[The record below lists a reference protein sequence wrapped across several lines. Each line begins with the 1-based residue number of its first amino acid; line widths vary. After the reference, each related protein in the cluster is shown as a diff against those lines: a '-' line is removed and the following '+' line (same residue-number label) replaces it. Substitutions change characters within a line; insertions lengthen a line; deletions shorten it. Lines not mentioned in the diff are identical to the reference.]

1 VPRIITSETL
11 FQKLLWASII
21 LAMYAYFSL
30 NIANNVLEYLKYPVV
45 TNINTVYEKEP
56 AFPAVAICNSFYYY
70 CTYYNKLCNQIRL
83 RNSVCFD
90 FNTGLNQSL
99 YPVDILKSTVPGR
112 SNGLSLQLYH
122 RIQGVQIEIHVYNQ
136 STDYD
141 PNKAIY
147 VSEGME
153 VNIVLNRVFSSK
165 LGSPHSD
172 CKKEYVFEPKPLDI
186 INQTSFPYFQSEC
199 FFLCQMQ
206 EEMEICNKT
215 VEFDLNFQYYFTNKS
230 HFWYLFY
237 NEEYNDCLKKNPSLL
252 NSIDAKFGSLGANT
266 ICDKQCPI
274 ECNSVSYS
282 LSALSNALNT
292 PYSLVNIYYED
303 FFYALIKEDPKT
315 SFDTLVGTIGGLLG
329 LFLGASLISFYE
341 IIYLLISVIYIS
353 LRSFKNKNSQV
364 KTEPQI
370 PNPVI
375 DISSDNVIKFLR
387 I

>member
-11 FQKLLWASII
+11 FQKLLWATII
-21 LAMYAYFSL
+21 LGMYAYFSL

-56 AFPAVAICNSFYYY
+56 IFPAVVICYSYTNY
-70 CTYYNKLCNQIRL
+70 CTFANKPCNEL
-83 RNSVCFD
+83 VDRNGDCFD
-90 FNTGLNQSL
+90 FNYGINAS
-99 YPVDILKSTVPGR
+99 YHHKEILKSSVPGR
-112 SNGLSLQLYH
+112 LNGLRLKLYH
-122 RIQGVQIEIHVYNQ
+122 GIQGEQIKISVYNQ

-153 VNIVLNRVFSSK
+153 VNIVLDRVFSSK
-165 LGSPHSD
+165 LSSPHSD

-186 INQTSFPYFQSEC
+186 LNQTSFPYFQSEC
-199 FFLCQMQ
+199 FLLCRMQ
-206 EEMEICNKT
+206 QNMDICNKT
-215 VEFDLNFQYYFTNKS
+215 AEFRRNFQYYFTNQS
-230 HFWYLFY
+230 HFWVFFY
-237 NEEYNDCLKKNPSLL
+237 NKVYNDCYKTNPSLL
-252 NSIDAKFGSLGANT
+252 NSIAAKFFSLGANT

-274 ECNSVSYS
+274 ECNSVSYT
-282 LSALSNALNT
+282 LSTVSNALNT

-303 FFYALIKEDPKT
+303 FFYTLIKEDPKT
-315 SFDTLVGTIGGLLG
+315 SFDSLIGTIGGLLG

-341 IIYLLISVIYIS
+341 IIDLLISVIYIS